1 MTTVGAPERPSLA
14 GRARAGL
21 LAVPAVRLV
30 RTYRRD
36 WLRADELAA
45 LTVWALLVPQ
55 ALAYASLGGF
65 DPVVGLYAAVGAL
78 LGYALFG
85 GVRELNVG
93 PEATIALLTA
103 TVIAPLA
110 GGDPVRYLAL
120 GAGVALVAGVL
131 LVLAGIARLGF
142 VTRYLS
148 RPLLTGYVAGSAIV
162 MIVSQLDSLLGVTI
176 QAKDD
181 TLAELTQTIQ
191 AIPETDLLTLA
202 VGLAVIAIAL
212 VVRRIDKRL
221 PAYLVAVLAAIV
233 ASVILDLEAQGVT
246 VVGSIPPGL
255 PPFGPPA
262 LSLADI
268 GQLFIP
274 AAAVGLLIYADSGVS
289 GQVLARR
296 GGYRVDGNGE
306 FIGLGAANIGA
317 SLTGGFPVN
326 GSQSRSF
333 TSADMGVRSQLASIG
348 VVVLVLITLLFL
360 TPLFEPLPKAAL
372 AGVII
377 VVAMGLLDPSEFAR
391 LARISRLE
399 AALAVWATVIVV
411 AVGMLA
417 GVVVIAIMSL
427 LIVAQRAARPRTT
440 LLVRLPGTDTFR
452 GADSTPDGTSEPG
465 IVLYRFDAPLFFANA
480 EVLRD
485 DVAEAIAT
493 ADPPARWVVVDMEAV
508 SDVDSTAAEMLLEL
522 ADDLRHQHMGLALAR
537 LKGPVAAYLE
547 RAGLFD
553 AIDRDRIYLEVDDAV
568 LALRAAEP
576 PAGEPPAGE
585 PPAAAGGSAT

>member
-1 MTTVGAPERPSLA
+1 MTTVDDPERPSPA

-36 WLRADELAA
+36 WLRADGLAA

-221 PAYLVAVLAAIV
+221 PAYLVAVVAAIV

-377 VVAMGLLDPSEFAR
+377 VVAMGLLDPSEFVR

-452 GADSTPDGTSEPG
+452 GADSTPDGTTEPG

-553 AIDRDRIYLEVDDAV
+553 AIDHDRIYLEVDDAV

-576 PAGEPPAGE
+576 PAGEPPA
-585 PPAAAGGSAT
+585 AAGGSAT

>member
-1 MTTVGAPERPSLA
+1 MTVDVVAERPSPA
-14 GRARAGL
+14 VRVRRGL
-21 LAVPAVRLV
+21 SAIPAVRLV
-30 RTYRRD
+30 RTYQRG
-36 WLRADELAA
+36 WLRADGLAA

-55 ALAYASLGGF
+55 ALAYAQLGGF
-65 DPVVGLYAAVGAL
+65 EPVVGLYAAVGAL
-78 LGYALFG
+78 LGYALLG
-85 GVRELNVG
+85 GVREMSVG

-120 GAGVALVAGVL
+120 GAGVALVAGIL

-212 VVRRIDKRL
+212 VVRRIDRRL
-221 PAYLVAVLAAIV
+221 PAYLIAVLAAIV
-233 ASVILDLEAQGVT
+233 ASVVLGLEARGVT
-246 VVGSIPPGL
+246 VVGSIPAGL

-274 AAAVGLLIYADSGVS
+274 AAAIGLLIYADSGVT

-348 VVVLVLITLLFL
+348 VVVLVLITLLLL

-377 VVAMGLLDPSEFAR
+377 VVAMGLLDPSEFVR

-399 AALAVWATVIVV
+399 AGLAVWATIIVV

-417 GVVVIAIMSL
+417 GVIVIAIMSL

-440 LLVRLPGTDTFR
+440 LLVRVPGTDSFR
-452 GADSTPDGTSEPG
+452 GADSTPDGSNEPG

-485 DVAEAIAT
+485 DVADAIAT
-493 ADPPARWVVVDMEAV
+493 AEPPARWVVVDMEAV

-522 ADDLRHQHMGLALAR
+522 AADLRRQGVGLACAR

-568 LALRAAEP
+568 VALRAAKP
-576 PAGEPPAGE
+576 PMDDPST
-585 PPAAAGGSAT
+585 AAVGSTT

>member
-1 MTTVGAPERPSLA
+1 MTAANDA
-14 GRARAGL
+14 GNVSAVDRARAGL
-21 LAVPAVRLV
+21 LAIPGIRLV
-30 RTYRRD
+30 MTYDRG
-36 WLRADELAA
+36 WLRPDALGA

-55 ALAYASLGGF
+55 ALAYAQLGGF
-65 DPVVGLYAAVGAL
+65 DPVVGLYAAIGAL
-78 LGYALFG
+78 AGYVLLG
-85 GVRELNVG
+85 GVRELDVG

-120 GAGVALVAGVL
+120 GAGLALVAGIL
-131 LVLAGIARLGF
+131 LMLAGLARLGF

-176 QAKDD
+176 QAKED
-181 TLAELTQTIQ
+181 TLAELKETIQ
-191 AIPETDLLTLA
+191 KIPETDLLTLG
-202 VGLAVIAIAL
+202 VGLAVIAIVIVL
-212 VVRRIDKRL
+212 RRLDKRL
-221 PAYLVAVLAAIV
+221 PAYLIAVLAAIL
-233 ASVILDLEAQGVT
+233 ASVVFDLEAHGVK
-246 VVGSIPPGL
+246 VVGTITPGL
-255 PPFGPPA
+255 APFGPPA
-262 LSLADI
+262 LSLWDL
-268 GQLFIP
+268 GQLVLP
-274 AAAVGLLIYADSGVS
+274 AAAIGLLIYADSGVS
-289 GQVLARR
+289 GQVLGRR
-296 GGYRVDGNGE
+296 GGYRVDGNRE
-306 FIGLGAANIGA
+306 FLGLGAANIGA

-333 TSADMGVRSQLASIG
+333 TAADMGVRSQLASVG
-348 VVVLVLITLLFL
+348 VLLLVLVTLLFL

-377 VVAMGLLDPSEFAR
+377 LVALGLFDPAEFRR

-399 AALAVWATVIVV
+399 AALAVFATVLVV

-440 LLVRLPGTDTFR
+440 LLVRVPGTDRYR
-452 GADSTPDGTSEPG
+452 GADTTPNGIAEPG

-485 DVAEAIAT
+485 DVSAAVAA
-493 ADPPARWVVVDMEAV
+493 ADPPARWVALDMEAV
-508 SDVDSTAAEMLLEL
+508 GDVDSTATEMLLEL
-522 ADDLRHQHMGLALAR
+522 VADLHRRGIGLALAR
-537 LKGPVAAYLE
+537 LKEPVAEYLE

-553 AIDRDRIYLEVDDAV
+553 AIDRERVYLEVDTAV
-568 LALRAAEP
+568 GALRTAAP
-576 PAGEPPAGE
+576 PPTDATGRPA
-585 PPAAAGGSAT
+585 

>member
-1 MTTVGAPERPSLA
+1 
-14 GRARAGL
+14 
-21 LAVPAVRLV
+21 
-30 RTYRRD
+30 
-36 WLRADELAA
+36 
-45 LTVWALLVPQ
+45 
-55 ALAYASLGGF
+55 
-65 DPVVGLYAAVGAL
+65 
-78 LGYALFG
+78 
-85 GVRELNVG
+85 
-93 PEATIALLTA
+93 
-103 TVIAPLA
+103 
-110 GGDPVRYLAL
+110 
-120 GAGVALVAGVL
+120 
-131 LVLAGIARLGF
+131 
-142 VTRYLS
+142 
-148 RPLLTGYVAGSAIV
+148 

-191 AIPETDLLTLA
+191 AIPETDLLTLV
-202 VGLAVIAIAL
+202 VGLTVIAIAL

-221 PAYLVAVLAAIV
+221 PAYLIAVLAAIA
-233 ASVILDLEAQGVT
+233 ASVILGLEAHGVT
-246 VVGSIPPGL
+246 VVGSIPSGL

-262 LSLADI
+262 LSLADV

-274 AAAVGLLIYADSGVS
+274 AAAIGLLIYADSGVS

-377 VVAMGLLDPSEFAR
+377 VVAMGLLDPSEFVR

-399 AALAVWATVIVV
+399 AGLAVWATVIVV

-440 LLVRLPGTDTFR
+440 LLVRLPGTDSFR
-452 GADSTPDGTSEPG
+452 GADSTPDGTNEPG

-485 DVAEAIAT
+485 DVADAIAT
-493 ADPPARWVVVDMEAV
+493 AEPPARWVVVDMEAV

-522 ADDLRHQHMGLALAR
+522 AADLRRQGVGLALAR

-547 RAGLFD
+547 RAGVFD
-553 AIDRDRIYLEVDDAV
+553 AIDRDRVYLEVDDAV
-568 LALRAAEP
+568 VALRAAEP
-576 PAGEPPAGE
+576 PVAEL
-585 PPAAAGGSAT
+585 PAAAGGPTT